1 MHERHSQISKSVPA
15 IEPITIPAMAPPE
28 REPEQLQL
36 VSEFDWR
43 GERWCEVDEDEDE
56 ATREEISEGSETG
69 CGRGIGAWMFSC

>member
-1 MHERHSQISKSVPA
+1 MHERHSQISKRVPA

-43 GERWCEVDEDEDE
+43 GERWCEVDEGEDE
-56 ATREEISEGSETG
+56 TREEISEGRETG
-69 CGRGIGAWMFSC
+69 CGREIGAWVVSC